1 MKNIMK
7 KFASLAL
14 VTTLFVGTQAPTA
27 LAIVDPEKPKQVD
40 RKGEEATLTKT
51 LELKDGISLTDQFE
65 FKLEPV
71 DPATVTDKKIK
82 EILDNQKDK
91 FEKGDPN
98 FVKLETNKTAKK
110 KYTQTD
116 NQATI
121 KLVYDHDY
129 GQNTLVPNKLTTRR
143 LLYKITEKG
152 GGREGMT
159 YDNSVK
165 YLIVEVNNNRKNP
178 RDKNSQYFTRT
189 YVVNEDFT
197 QKLGSL
203 DFKNGYGKDPD
214 GTPNDKVKVLKVKKE
229 VKKPDGTDDIN
240 NTEEFTIK
248 VTIHGQ
254 VGDIYTYDGVDY
266 EVTPD
271 RTDTGVSI
279 DLKLTHGKEAIID
292 GLTDT
297 DGLKI
302 IEEKPENFDKTYEEP
317 KGEVGKNGHFDN
329 YGNTGNQNVTI
340 TNTKKDT
347 RVNTGLLNNIAP
359 FILVI
364 GLAGVFAV
372 IYFKKNQRELV

>member
-27 LAIVDPEKPKQVD
+27 LAIVDPEKRTQVD
-40 RKGEEATLTKT
+40 RQGEEATLTKT
-51 LELKDGISLTDQFE
+51 LELKDGISLIDQFE

-98 FVKLETNKTAKK
+98 FVKLETNKTAEK

-129 GQNTLVPNKLTTRR
+129 GKNTLVPKEKTTRR
-143 LLYKITEKG
+143 LLYKITEIG

-165 YLIVEVNNNRKNP
+165 YLIVEVNNNLKSP
-178 RDKNSQYFTRT
+178 RDKRTQYFTRT

-229 VKKPDGTDDIN
+229 VKKPDGTDDAT

-254 VGDIYTYDGVDY
+254 VGDIYTYEGEDFV
-266 EVTPD
+266 VTPD
-271 RTDTGVSI
+271 KENTGVSI
-279 DLKLTHGKEAIID
+279 DLKLKHGEEAIID

-302 IEEKPENFDKTYEEP
+302 IEVKPENFENTYEEP
-317 KGEVGKNGHFDN
+317 KGEVGKNGNFDN

-364 GLAGVFAV
+364 GLAGAFAV
-372 IYFKKNQRELV
+372 IYFKKNQRELA

>member
-1 MKNIMK
+1 MKSIMK

-27 LAIVDPEKPKQVD
+27 LAIVDPDKPTQLD
-40 RKGEEATLTKT
+40 RQGEEATLTKT
-51 LELKDGISLTDQFE
+51 LELKDGISLIDQFE

-98 FVKLETNKTAKK
+98 FVKLETNKTAEK

-121 KLVYDHDY
+121 KLVYDHNY
-129 GQNTLVPNKLTTRR
+129 GKNTLVPKEKTTRR
-143 LLYKITEKG
+143 LLYKITEIG
-152 GGREGMT
+152 GDREGMT

-165 YLIVEVNNNRKNP
+165 YLIVEVNNNIKSP
-178 RDKNSQYFTRT
+178 RDKRSQYFTRT

-197 QKLGSL
+197 KKLGSL

-229 VKKPDGTDDIN
+229 VKKSDGTDDAT

-254 VGDIYTYDGVDY
+254 VGDIYTYKGQDF

-271 RTDTGVSI
+271 KADTGVSI
-279 DLKLTHGKEAIID
+279 DLKLKHGEEAIID

-302 IEEKPENFDKTYEEP
+302 IEEKTENFENTYEEP
-317 KGEVGKNGHFDN
+317 KGEVGKNGNFDN
-329 YGNTGNQNVTI
+329 YGNTGNQIVTI

-364 GLAGVFAV
+364 GLAGAFAV
-372 IYFKKNQRELV
+372 IYFKKNQRELA